1 MQEQPKPR
9 GIPFLQKLFF
19 LFILLA
25 VLGSIGLWYVNE
37 YIMPTKGR
45 ALVLDYLAGA
55 TGREVVLGD
64 VYYNPFRGVILK
76 DLSISDE
83 KKYDRKFL
91 EVKKLYLNI
100 LYLPL
105 LQEKKLVVSSVRIES
120 PKIYLTVN
128 EMNEWNFSS
137 LLFLKQAGSQP
148 ENILVNSVSVSG
160 GTCVFEDLAT
170 EPDFK
175 QELKNTDLSV
185 SLSYPLKAKFRISTE
200 LGMAQK
206 NSVSADGEFDPAS
219 GNTAVN
225 LRIKNVPLSEFKP
238 YYDGMPFKS
247 LSGNL
252 TGNISCTY
260 APGKS
265 LAVATVSSV
274 SGVELERDDFKAK
287 GIVDLTGKMS
297 IDLKDVPKI
306 KMPCVITASAKINRL
321 DLSSSG
327 SSPDFA
333 VKGDINAN
341 GKFILD
347 LKDKKAP
354 VKFTADTLLRD
365 TRINGIPTLGTIDRI
380 NGKIYFDETKLWT
393 DLLKGLAKG
402 FDCVFSGSIKDYSSP
417 YLNLTAKTELDLARM
432 GELMPPELRE
442 KLKDYKFSG
451 ISRVAL
457 NVNGP
462 LKEQDKT
469 PLSYTVTSELLDCS
483 VKPEFLDKPVK
494 SINGCLLIKEDSLSL
509 KNITSFYDGKKYLLS
524 GEIKDFKSPGCD
536 ISLSSDGLTL
546 KTVFKSRNDSLVFSR
561 FDGRYRDSIFNL
573 SGSVSGTTEPS
584 LEIKGTIKT
593 NVAEMAPYIS
603 KGSWEFYD
611 KIDPRASVYAD
622 FTFKGK
628 SRDETTWK
636 INLTKLT
643 VKSNLENLALFG
655 SVADLKDPSLDIRG
669 SLDTDIEE
677 LRKYLPKEQSDLLE
691 QNGIKGNVSLKFVFK
706 GRQND
711 MDSWDVNLVADS
723 ALLDAKKLKFDSVH
737 LEGKFIGK
745 YLTVSRLTANPY
757 DGSLA
762 VNAVFDFN
770 KDKPQYV
777 AHIGARDI
785 DIGRWKNDTD
795 MKDKKLSGRFSANA
809 DLSGTSGEPGTIKG
823 GGSFRISDGSFW
835 ELPVFS
841 GLANILYI
849 PKVNK
854 IIFGQAQG
862 TFTVADKKVR
872 TEDTK
877 MSSPQMDLI
886 GNGMVDFDGNLD
898 FQVTAVFD
906 KALIQI
912 PSSLGPFRDLLIDKD
927 GRYLGDIK
935 LNGTTKEPKFDPKP
949 PRLDK
954 IWNNRLFDNIK
965 KGIFGD
971 SSE

>member
-1 MQEQPKPR
+1 
-9 GIPFLQKLFF
+9 
-19 LFILLA
+19 
-25 VLGSIGLWYVNE
+25 
-37 YIMPTKGR
+37 
-45 ALVLDYLAGA
+45 
-55 TGREVVLGD
+55 
-64 VYYNPFRGVILK
+64 
-76 DLSISDE
+76 
-83 KKYDRKFL
+83 
-91 EVKKLYLNI
+91 
-100 LYLPL
+100 
-105 LQEKKLVVSSVRIES
+105 
-120 PKIYLTVN
+120 
-128 EMNEWNFSS
+128 
-137 LLFLKQAGSQP
+137 
-148 ENILVNSVSVSG
+148 
-160 GTCVFEDLAT
+160 
-170 EPDFK
+170 
-175 QELKNTDLSV
+175 
-185 SLSYPLKAKFRISTE
+185 
-200 LGMAQK
+200 
-206 NSVSADGEFDPAS
+206 
-219 GNTAVN
+219 
-225 LRIKNVPLSEFKP
+225 
-238 YYDGMPFKS
+238 MPFKS

-677 LRKYLPKEQSDLLE
+677 LKNTAQKQSDLLNRRH
-691 QNGIKGNVSLKFVFK
+691 QSNVSL
-706 GRQND
+706 
-711 MDSWDVNLVADS
+711 
-723 ALLDAKKLKFDSVH
+723 
-737 LEGKFIGK
+737 
-745 YLTVSRLTANPY
+745 
-757 DGSLA
+757 
-762 VNAVFDFN
+762 
-770 KDKPQYV
+770 
-777 AHIGARDI
+777 
-785 DIGRWKNDTD
+785 
-795 MKDKKLSGRFSANA
+795 
-809 DLSGTSGEPGTIKG
+809 
-823 GGSFRISDGSFW
+823 
-835 ELPVFS
+835 
-841 GLANILYI
+841 
-849 PKVNK
+849 
-854 IIFGQAQG
+854 
-862 TFTVADKKVR
+862 
-872 TEDTK
+872 
-877 MSSPQMDLI
+877 
-886 GNGMVDFDGNLD
+886 
-898 FQVTAVFD
+898 
-906 KALIQI
+906 
-912 PSSLGPFRDLLIDKD
+912 
-927 GRYLGDIK
+927 
-935 LNGTTKEPKFDPKP
+935 
-949 PRLDK
+949 
-954 IWNNRLFDNIK
+954 
-965 KGIFGD
+965 
-971 SSE
+971 